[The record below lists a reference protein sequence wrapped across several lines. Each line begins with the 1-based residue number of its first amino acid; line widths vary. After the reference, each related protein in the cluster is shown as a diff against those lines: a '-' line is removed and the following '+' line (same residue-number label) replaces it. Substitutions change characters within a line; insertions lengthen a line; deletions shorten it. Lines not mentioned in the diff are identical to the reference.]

1 MSSSP
6 ESLVAS
12 PTLVQTLVNDYI
24 GYSGSSLISIDSD
37 SALVDGLMSS
47 DVANGLY
54 PTTGLQDMAISL
66 NGIVVRSLSFYYD
79 REAIVTDLFFFL
91 IVPLMQ
97 SGAEIQAIVQALS
110 GLNGVTPALYNLIE
124 QILTSISQMGTAK
137 SAVDKLTSATGANG
151 VLAALNLG
159 KATNIVSNFDS
170 LTSQLFLTLNTL
182 NTNVATVLADSS
194 ADVTTLNTAIQS
206 LQAPLDSTLAS
217 TIKGSNVILSGVTS
231 LLKASLILKSALKNL
246 TTLKGVMSTVSGL
259 VNSLGLS
266 NLKSVL
272 GF

>member
-1 MSSSP
+1 
-6 ESLVAS
+6 
-12 PTLVQTLVNDYI
+12 
-24 GYSGSSLISIDSD
+24 
-37 SALVDGLMSS
+37 
-47 DVANGLY
+47 
-54 PTTGLQDMAISL
+54 
-66 NGIVVRSLSFYYD
+66 
-79 REAIVTDLFFFL
+79 
-91 IVPLMQ
+91 MQ

-137 SAVDKLTSATGANG
+137 SAVDKLASATGANG

-159 KATNIVSNFDS
+159 KAANIVSNFDS
-170 LTSQLFLTLNTL
+170 LTSQLFLTLNAL
-182 NTNVATVLADSS
+182 NMNVATVLADSS

-231 LLKASLILKSALKNL
+231 LLKASLVLKSALKNL